1 MGQYRWGLTQQVGVA
16 IAHANCC
23 MVQEA
28 RARAIHPKAKTT
40 ALFEAV
46 LRRGHKA
53 AKGAPRAYVFTKRIV
68 WQKNASGL
76 QAGALGE
83 RASASGASVA

>member
-1 MGQYRWGLTQQVGVA
+1 MVKLMVLLGYETLMVFGCKLMAKLSINGS
-16 IAHANCC
+16 IARN
-23 MVQEA
+23 
-28 RARAIHPKAKTT
+28 
-40 ALFEAV
+40 
-46 LRRGHKA
+46 KA
-53 AKGAPRAYVFTKRIV
+53 AKGAPRAYVFAKRIV